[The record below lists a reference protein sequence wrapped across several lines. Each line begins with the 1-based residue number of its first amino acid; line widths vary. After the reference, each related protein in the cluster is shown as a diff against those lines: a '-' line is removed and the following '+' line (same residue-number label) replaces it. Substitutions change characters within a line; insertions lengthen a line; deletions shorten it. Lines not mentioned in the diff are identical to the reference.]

1 MEIPTYTDD
10 EIIRFIDH
18 VEDELI
24 NSNMDLLDEMTEFT
38 NEYDTTIIK
47 IFFENN

>member
-10 EIIRFIDH
+10 EIIRLIDH

-24 NSNMDLLDEMTEFT
+24 NSNMDLLDEMTEFS
-38 NEYDTTIIK
+38 NEDDNTIK
-47 IFFENN
+47 KLFFEEN